1 MLDKI
6 KAFFRNTLD
15 SQHYLNSTPFQE
27 VFLEKNNYLMI
38 YDVSYS
44 TLYELKFLLI
54 HLLESFEKKQKIQ
67 RQLIKKEKSNVYLI
81 DFLFNKIDGV
91 SDYTHDILRVKN
103 DAIELEFLLDHVLRN
118 DLNYGIIGA
127 NYQIASSTLPDI
139 YNIIDQLDLA
149 SERMYS

>member
-38 YDVSYS
+38 YDVSYP

-67 RQLIKKEKSNVYLI
+67 RQLIKKEKINVYLI

-103 DAIELEFLLDHVLRN
+103 DAIELEFLLDYVLRN

-149 SERMYS
+149 SERMYK